1 MIRLDTSLLTWNELM
16 KNALLLAALIPL
28 GIQIALADEPAPAP
42 VDAATAP
49 PACKQPPL
57 PSKVRR
63 ADDVSEFNAKVEAYQ
78 TCIKAYINEQN
89 VLANQHV
96 AAANKA
102 VAEANAFVNAV
113 NEALAAPK

>member
-1 MIRLDTSLLTWNELM
+1 M
-16 KNALLLAALIPL
+16 KKILLLALALQL
-28 GIQIALADEPAPAP
+28 CASSTHADESAAAP

-49 PACKQPPL
+49 PSCKQPAL

-63 ADDVSEFNAKVEAYQ
+63 ADDTSEFNPKVEAYQ
-78 TCIKAYINEQN
+78 NCIKAYVNQQN

-102 VAEANAFVNAV
+102 VAEANAFVNSV